1 VILDQRRLF
10 TLATIVSKAK
20 EFGEVF
26 TRTSEFAAFVKDPS
40 AAVAMLASQSGTLQ
54 GSAANAALAA
64 NIPGLQ
70 PGEQI
75 GLELNQTELD
85 SIATA
90 GPRRTYH
97 IEAYGEVERKQK
109 TKDGKAVYPPIRK
122 TVTGV
127 WDMKVVPQNVRKPPA
142 PKGAW
147 VFMKE
152 D

>member
-1 VILDQRRLF
+1 VLLDQRRLF
-10 TLATIVSKAK
+10 LLATLVSKSK

-26 TRTSEFAAFVKDPS
+26 TSVQDFVSFVKDPS
-40 AAVAMLASQSGTLQ
+40 AAVMMLAGQGTMQ
-54 GSAANAALAA
+54 GSAAQAALTASL
-64 NIPGLQ
+64 PGLQ

-75 GLELNQTELD
+75 GMELD
-85 SIATA
+85 PAKVGQIAVT
-90 GPRRTYH
+90 GPRRTYK

-109 TKDGKAVYPPIRK
+109 TKDGKPVYPPIRK

-127 WDMKVVPQNVRKPPA
+127 WDMKVVPQNVRKPPV